1 MPPKP
6 QILKRRTV
14 ARSRLFR
21 ADELHLRFSNGEERI
36 YEKLCGS
43 GGPGAVLM
51 VPFLDDGRVL
61 MIREYAGGLE
71 DYHLALPKGAMDR
84 GESPLEAANR
94 ELREEVGHAA
104 RQLELLKAVK
114 LSPAYMEQGIHI
126 VLARGLYP
134 DRLEGDE
141 PEPIEVVPCPMDN
154 LLELVMRKEVCEGRT
169 IAALF
174 LAREWLAQEAASAHD

>member
-71 DYHLALPKGAMDR
+71 DYHLALPKGAVDR
-84 GESPLEAANR
+84 GETLEQAANR
-94 ELREEVGHAA
+94 ELREEVGYAA
-104 RQLELLKAVK
+104 ERLQVLKKVK
-114 LSPAYMEQGIHI
+114 LSPAYMEHGINI

-134 DRLEGDE
+134 SALPGDE
-141 PEPIEVVPCPMDN
+141 PEPIEVVPCALDN
-154 LLELVMRKEVCEGRT
+154 LLELVMREEVCEGRT

-174 LAREWLAQEAASAHD
+174 LAREWMAQHDQ